1 MEPEVKSVPRRA
13 AASVRETSKE
23 NGGGETPPEPSVQP
37 DATDDFS
44 RELLDAM
51 LAFRSGDFSV
61 RMPSDETGLRG
72 KIADAFNDILAVS
85 ERRAEETARVSR
97 VVGKEGK
104 LKQRMSVPGV
114 AGEWADEISAI
125 NTLIDDLV
133 WPTTEVTRAVGAVA
147 KGDLDTS
154 MALEVDGRPLE
165 GEFLRSAKLVNRMI
179 DQLSVFTSEVT
190 RVAREVGTE
199 GKLGGQAQV
208 KGVSGVWKDLTESV
222 NQMAGNLTAQV
233 RNIADVTIAVAN
245 GDLSKKITVDVRGE
259 ILQLKEA
266 INTMVDQLRSFAAE
280 VTRVAR
286 EVGTEGKLGGQAV
299 VPGVAGTWKDLTDSV
314 NAMASNLTAQVRN
327 IAGVTTAVARGDL
340 SRKITVDVK
349 GEILELKNTINTM
362 VDQLN
367 GFASEVSRVA
377 REVGTEGKL
386 GGQAVV
392 PGVAGTWKDLT
403 DNVNSMASNLTA
415 QVRNIAE
422 VTTAVAKGDLSR
434 KITVDVKGEIL
445 ELKNTINTMV
455 DQLNGFASEVSRV
468 AREVGTE
475 GKLGGQA
482 EVPGVAGTWK
492 NLTDNV
498 NSMASN
504 LTGQVRNIAD
514 VTLAVA
520 KGDLSRKITV
530 DVKGEILEL
539 KNTINTM
546 VDQLNGFASEVSRV
560 AREVGTEGKLGGQAQ
575 VPGVAGTW
583 KDLTD
588 NVNSMASNLT
598 SQVRNIADVA
608 TAIANGDLSRKITVD
623 VKGEILELKNT
634 INTMVDQLNGFASEV
649 SRVAREVGTEGKLG
663 GQAEVEG
670 VAGTWKDL
678 TDNVNSMAN
687 NLTTQVRNIA
697 EVATAVANGDLSKK
711 ITVDVKG
718 EVLELKNTMNTMV
731 DQLNAFASEVTRV
744 AREVGTEGR
753 LGGQA
758 QVRGVAGTWKDLT
771 DNVNSMAGNL
781 TSQVRN
787 IAEVATAVA
796 KGDLSRKITVDVK
809 GEILELKNTIN
820 TMVDQLNGFASEV
833 SRVAR
838 EVGTE
843 GKLGAQAQV
852 SGVAGTWKDLTDN
865 VNSMASNLTG
875 QVRNIADVATAV
887 ARGDLSRKITVDV
900 KGEILELKNTIN
912 TMVDQLNGFASE
924 VSRVAREVGTEGRLG
939 GQAQVK
945 GVSGV
950 WKDLTDNVN
959 QMAGNLTAQ
968 VRNIAEVTIAVANGD
983 LSKKITVDVRG
994 EILQLKETINTM
1006 VDQLRSFAAEV
1017 TRVAREVGTEGKLG
1031 GQAEVPGVAGTWKD
1045 LTDNVNSM
1053 ASNLTGQVRNIA
1065 DVATAIARGD
1075 LSRKITVDVKGEIL
1089 ELKNTINTMVDQL
1102 NGFASE
1108 VSRVAREVG
1117 TEGKLGGQA
1126 QVGGVAG
1133 TWKDLTD
1140 NVNSMASNLT
1150 GQVRNI
1156 AEVTIAVANGDLSKK
1171 ITVDV
1176 RGEILQL
1183 KETINTMVDQLRSFA
1198 SEVTRV
1204 AREVGT
1210 EGKLGGQALVAG
1222 VAGTWK
1228 DLTDSVN
1235 AMASNLTGQVRN
1247 IAEVTTAVARGDLSR
1262 KITVD
1267 VKGEILELKNTIN
1280 TMVDQLNGFAS
1291 EVSRV
1296 AREVGTEGKLGGQA
1310 QVSGVAGTWKD
1321 LTDNVN
1327 SMASNLTG
1335 QVRNIA
1341 EVTIAVANGDLSKK
1355 ITVDV
1360 RGEILQ
1366 LKEAIN
1372 TMVEQLRSFAS
1383 EVTRVA
1389 REVGTEGRLGV
1400 QAVVLGVAGTWKDLT
1415 DSVNA
1420 MGANLT
1426 GQVRNIAEVTT
1437 AVARGDLS
1445 RKITVDVKGEILELK
1460 NTINTMVDQLRS
1472 FAAEVTRVAREV
1484 GTEGKLGG
1492 QAAVPGVAG
1501 TWKDLTDSVNVM
1513 AANLTDQVRGIVK
1526 VVTAVA
1532 NGNLRQKLTVE
1543 AKGEVAAL
1551 AETINNMTDTLATFA
1566 EQVTNVARD
1575 VGVEGRLGGQANV
1588 PGAAGTWKDLT
1599 SNVNLLAANLT
1610 NQVRAIAE
1618 VATAVTKGDLTRSIQ
1633 VEARGEVAELK
1644 DNINTMIDNLR
1655 GTTERNQEQDWLK
1668 TNLAKFTRMLQGQRD
1683 LVTVGQ
1689 ILLSELTPLVNAQ
1702 QGTVY
1707 QMESGDTAEVAD
1719 HGAWLRLLAGYAQ
1732 RKDQPLRIDMG
1743 KGLVGQCAQ
1752 EKQRILL
1759 TEVPP
1764 DYTQI
1769 HSSLGEAVPANIV
1782 VLPVLFEGET
1792 KAVIELA
1799 SLRPFTQTHLTFL
1812 EQLTQSIGVVL
1823 NTIEATMRT
1832 ENLLEQ
1838 SQQLTMELQTRQSE
1852 LQQTNEELATKAKQ
1866 LAEQNVEVE
1875 RKNKEVEQARRA
1887 LEEKAAELALT
1898 SKYKSEFLA
1907 NMSHE
1912 LRTPLNSIL
1921 ILGQQLAENN
1931 GGNLNTKQVEFARN
1945 IHSAGTDLLTLINDI
1960 LDLSKIE
1967 SGTVTVEAEELPFST
1982 LRDNVERT
1990 FHHIAEQK
1998 GLQFKLDFD
2007 PALPR
2012 TFTSD
2017 PKRLQQILKNLLSN
2031 AFKFTGQGQVEM
2043 RVSPSATGW
2052 TQDHPVLR
2060 FAQTVV
2066 AFAVTDTG
2074 IGIAPEKQK
2083 LIFEAFQQADAGTSR
2098 KYGGTGLGLAISREL
2113 ATLLGGEIKLISQP
2127 GHGSTFTLY
2136 LPASYTGPARAV
2148 ASSTPTTFSRSPQ
2161 APSLPVLPIA
2171 EEIIPDDRD
2180 SIQDGDSVLLIVDD
2194 DPHYARV
2201 LLGLARDKGFKAI
2214 VANRGQT
2221 ALSLARD
2228 FKPTAI
2234 TLDVF
2239 LPDMLGWTVLN
2250 NLKLDPNTR
2259 HIPVQMLSVEEERRH
2274 GLSHGALSY
2283 LVKPATTED
2292 LEHAFDRIKTYIAPH
2307 TKRLLVVE
2315 DNDIERDSIVEL
2327 LKHDDIE
2334 ISAVGTGKEAIDTL
2348 LDRVFDCC
2356 VIDLRLP
2363 DMTGFEL
2370 LERVQAEP
2378 ALRDIP
2384 VVVFTGKELTQ
2395 DEELRLRQV
2404 AKSIVLKDVQ
2414 SPDRLFDETALFL
2427 HRVVTDLPESKRRM
2441 LERLHGS
2448 SEVLRGKKVLVV
2460 DDDAR
2465 NIFALTTVLENY
2477 DMEVMSATNGRQ
2489 AIELIKETDDLSV
2502 VLMDIMMPEMDGY
2515 QTMRE
2520 IRKIPEFRTLPI
2532 LALTAKAMK
2541 GDREKCLQAGASDYI
2556 AKPVNTDQL
2565 LSLLRVWLYR

>member
-1 MEPEVKSVPRRA
+1 M
-13 AASVRETSKE
+13 
-23 NGGGETPPEPSVQP
+23 
-37 DATDDFS
+37 
-44 RELLDAM
+44 
-51 LAFRSGDFSV
+51 
-61 RMPSDETGLRG
+61 
-72 KIADAFNDILAVS
+72 
-85 ERRAEETARVSR
+85 
-97 VVGKEGK
+97 
-104 LKQRMSVPGV
+104 
-114 AGEWADEISAI
+114 
-125 NTLIDDLV
+125 NTMV
-133 WPTTEVTRAVGAVA
+133 
-147 KGDLDTS
+147 
-154 MALEVDGRPLE
+154 
-165 GEFLRSAKLVNRMI
+165 
-179 DQLSVFTSEVT
+179 DQLNAFASEVS

-199 GKLGGQAQV
+199 GKLGGRAEV
-208 KGVSGVWKDLTESV
+208 PDVAGVWKDLTDSV
-222 NQMAGNLTAQV
+222 NAMGANLTAQV
-233 RNIADVTIAVAN
+233 RNIAEVTTAVAR
-245 GDLSKKITVDVRGE
+245 GDLSRKITVDVKGE
-259 ILQLKEA
+259 ILELKDT
-266 INTMVDQLRSFAAE
+266 INTMVDQLNGFASE

-299 VPGVAGTWKDLTDSV
+299 VPGVAGTWKNLTDSV
-314 NAMASNLTAQVRN
+314 NSMASNLTGQVRN
-327 IAGVTTAVARGDL
+327 IADVATAIARGDL

-349 GEILELKNTINTM
+349 GEILQLKNTINTM

-367 GFASEVSRVA
+367 A
-377 REVGTEGKL
+377 
-386 GGQAVV
+386 
-392 PGVAGTWKDLT
+392 
-403 DNVNSMASNLTA
+403 
-415 QVRNIAE
+415 
-422 VTTAVAKGDLSR
+422 
-434 KITVDVKGEIL
+434 
-445 ELKNTINTMV
+445 
-455 DQLNGFASEVSRV
+455 FASEVSRV

-482 EVPGVAGTWK
+482 EVSGVAGTWK
-492 NLTDNV
+492 DLTDNV
-498 NSMASN
+498 NSMAAN

-514 VTLAVA
+514 VATAIA
-520 KGDLSRKITV
+520 RGDLSRKITV
-530 DVKGEILEL
+530 DVKGEILQL
-539 KNTINTM
+539 KNTMNTM
-546 VDQLNGFASEVSRV
+546 VDQLNAFASEVSRV
-560 AREVGTEGKLGGQAQ
+560 AREVGTEGRLGGQAE
-575 VPGVAGTW
+575 VGGVAGTW

-598 SQVRNIADVA
+598 GQVRNIADVA

-634 INTMVDQLNGFASEV
+634 INTMVDQLN
-649 SRVAREVGTEGKLG
+649 
-663 GQAEVEG
+663 
-670 VAGTWKDL
+670 
-678 TDNVNSMAN
+678 
-687 NLTTQVRNIA
+687 
-697 EVATAVANGDLSKK
+697 
-711 ITVDVKG
+711 
-718 EVLELKNTMNTMV
+718 
-731 DQLNAFASEVTRV
+731 AFASEVTRV
-744 AREVGTEGR
+744 AREVGTEGK

-758 QVRGVAGTWKDLT
+758 IVTGVAGTWKDLT
-771 DNVNSMAGNL
+771 DNVN
-781 TSQVRN
+781 
-787 IAEVATAVA
+787 
-796 KGDLSRKITVDVK
+796 
-809 GEILELKNTIN
+809 
-820 TMVDQLNGFASEV
+820 F
-833 SRVAR
+833 
-838 EVGTE
+838 
-843 GKLGAQAQV
+843 
-852 SGVAGTWKDLTDN
+852 
-865 VNSMASNLTG
+865 MASNLTG
-875 QVRNIADVATAV
+875 QVRNIAEVATAV

-912 TMVDQLNGFASE
+912 TMVDQLNAFASE
-924 VSRVAREVGTEGRLG
+924 VSRVAREVGTDGKLG
-939 GQAQVK
+939 GQAQVP
-945 GVSGV
+945 GVAGT

-968 VRNIAEVTIAVANGD
+968 VRNIAEVTVAVANGD

-994 EILQLKETINTM
+994 EILQLKDTMNTM
-1006 VDQLRSFAAEV
+1006 VEQLRSFAAEV

-1053 ASNLTGQVRNIA
+1053 AANLTNQVRNIA
-1065 DVATAIARGD
+1065 DVSTAIARGD

-1102 NGFASE
+1102 NAFASE

-1126 QVGGVAG
+1126 VVTGVAG

-1156 AEVTIAVANGDLSKK
+1156 AEVTIAVANGDLS
-1171 ITVDV
+1171 
-1176 RGEILQL
+1176 R
-1183 KETINTMVDQLRSFA
+1183 
-1198 SEVTRV
+1198 
-1204 AREVGT
+1204 
-1210 EGKLGGQALVAG
+1210 
-1222 VAGTWK
+1222 
-1228 DLTDSVN
+1228 
-1235 AMASNLTGQVRN
+1235 
-1247 IAEVTTAVARGDLSR
+1247 
-1262 KITVD
+1262 
-1267 VKGEILELKNTIN
+1267 
-1280 TMVDQLNGFAS
+1280 
-1291 EVSRV
+1291 
-1296 AREVGTEGKLGGQA
+1296 
-1310 QVSGVAGTWKD
+1310 
-1321 LTDNVN
+1321 
-1327 SMASNLTG
+1327 
-1335 QVRNIA
+1335 
-1341 EVTIAVANGDLSKK
+1341 K

-1372 TMVEQLRSFAS
+1372 AMVEQLRSFAS

-1400 QAVVLGVAGTWKDLT
+1400 QAVVPGVAGTWKDLT
-1415 DSVNA
+1415 DSVNV

-1426 GQVRNIAEVTT
+1426 AQVRNIAEVTT

-1460 NTINTMVDQLRS
+1460 NTINTMVDQLRA

-1492 QAAVPGVAG
+1492 QAEVPGVGG

-1532 NGNLRQKLTVE
+1532 DGNLRQKLTVE

-1566 EQVTNVARD
+1566 EQVTNVARE

-1599 SNVNLLAANLT
+1599 GNVNLLAANLT

-1655 GTTERNQEQDWLK
+1655 ATTDRNQEQDWLK

-1689 ILLSELTPLVNAQ
+1689 LLLSELAPLVSAQ
-1702 QGTVY
+1702 QGAVY
-1707 QMESGDTAEVAD
+1707 QMLTDVSDAAP
-1719 HGAWLRLLAGYAQ
+1719 ALSLLAGYAIGDTQ
-1732 RKDQPLRIDMG
+1732 ARRIEVG
-1743 KGLVGQCAQ
+1743 KGLVGQCAF

-1759 TEVPP
+1759 TKVPST
-1764 DYTQI
+1764 YSRV
-1769 HSSLGEAVPANIV
+1769 HSSLGSARPKNIV

-1792 KAVIELA
+1792 KAVIELS
-1799 SLRPFTQTHLTFL
+1799 SLQPFTATHLTFL

-1832 ENLLEQ
+1832 ENLLQQ
-1838 SQQLTMELQTRQSE
+1838 SQQLTIELQTRQTE
-1852 LQQTNEELATKAKQ
+1852 LQQTNEELASKAKQ

-1921 ILGQQLAENN
+1921 ILGQQLAENS
-1931 GGNLNTKQVEFARN
+1931 GGNLTAKQVDFARN

-1967 SGTVTVEAEELPFST
+1967 SGTVTVEAEEIAFTS
-1982 LRDNVERT
+1982 LRDSVERT
-1990 FHHIAEQK
+1990 FHHVAESK
-1998 GLQFKLDFD
+1998 NLSFHVDID
-2007 PALPR
+2007 NTLPR
-2012 TFTSD
+2012 SFTSD

-2031 AFKFTGQGQVEM
+2031 AFKFTAQGEVSM
-2043 RVSPSATGW
+2043 RVQPVVSGW
-2052 TQDHPVLR
+2052 SLDHPILR
-2060 FAQTVV
+2060 FAQSAV
-2066 AFAVTDTG
+2066 AIEVHDTG

-2113 ATLLGGEIKLISQP
+2113 ATLLGGEIKLVSTP
-2127 GHGSTFTLY
+2127 GQGSTFTLY
-2136 LPASYTGPARAV
+2136 LPLAYTGPARAV
-2148 ASSTPTTFSRSPQ
+2148 TTPATAAATTAPAPTT
-2161 APSLPVLPIA
+2161 AALPVLAVAKA
-2171 EEIIPDDRD
+2171 EEVVLDDRD
-2180 SIQDGDSVLLIVDD
+2180 AIREGDNVLLIVDD
-2194 DPHYARV
+2194 DAHYARV

-2214 VANRGQT
+2214 VANRGQG
-2221 ALSLARD
+2221 AISLARQYR
-2228 FKPTAI
+2228 PTAI

-2250 NLKLDPNTR
+2250 SLKLDPATR
-2259 HIPVQMLSVEEERRH
+2259 HIPVQMLSVEEERQH
-2274 GLSHGALSY
+2274 GLSHGAFSY

-2292 LEHAFDRIKTYIAPH
+2292 LEQAFDRIKTYVAPH
-2307 TKRLLVVE
+2307 RKRLLVIE
-2315 DNDIERDSIVEL
+2315 DDDMERDSIVEL
-2327 LKHDDIE
+2327 LDHDDIS
-2334 ISAVGTGKEAIDTL
+2334 ISAVATGTDALDV
-2348 LDRVFDCC
+2348 LDRERFDCC
-2356 VIDLRLP
+2356 VVDLRLP
-2363 DMTGFEL
+2363 DMSGFEL
-2370 LERVQAEP
+2370 LERIQRDRE
-2378 ALRDIP
+2378 LRDLPI
-2384 VVVFTGKELTQ
+2384 VVFTGKELSG
-2395 DEELRLRQV
+2395 EEETRLRTV

-2414 SPDRLFDETALFL
+2414 SPERLFDETALFL
-2427 HRVVTDLPESKRRM
+2427 HRLVAELPESKRQM

-2448 SEVLRGKKVLVV
+2448 NEVLQSRKVLVV

-2465 NIFALTTVLENY
+2465 NIFALTTVLENQGM
-2477 DMEVMSATNGRQ
+2477 DVVSATNGRQ
-2489 AIELIKETDDLSV
+2489 AIELIKSTGDLSV

-2515 QTMRE
+2515 ETMRE
-2520 IRKIPEFRTLPI
+2520 IRRYPEFRTLPI